1 MLKLLPLLNKDGEA
15 IPLRPNYG
23 SDIIKHAV
31 QQFIALREGFYNIST
46 DKMEA
51 FIQDLCEVW
60 KPNTDAYPISKE
72 MENKGH
78 LVNAEF
84 VDDMDRFTL
93 HLYCVQENAESEW
106 YRVHQPALPLPYGT
120 TFDMVIDGE
129 VRSVRIDTIYRMSP
143 AKYVVVTND
152 THPTSKRTKITFED
166 ALALYTQTEEL
177 KNQGVHFE

>member
-1 MLKLLPLLNKDGEA
+1 MSNQLLNKLGEK
-15 IPLRPNYG
+15 IPARPNYG
-23 SDIIKHAV
+23 SDIIGHAA

-46 DKMEA
+46 NKVDA

-72 MENKGH
+72 MENKGYQ
-78 LVNAEF
+78 VNAEF

-93 HLYCVQENAESEW
+93 HLNGVQEDAEAEW

-120 TFDMVIDGE
+120 TFDMVMDGKL
-129 VRSVRIDTIYRMSP
+129 RTVRIDTIYRLSP
-143 AKYVVVTND
+143 AKYIVVTND
-152 THPTSKRTKITFED
+152 THPDSKRTNITFED